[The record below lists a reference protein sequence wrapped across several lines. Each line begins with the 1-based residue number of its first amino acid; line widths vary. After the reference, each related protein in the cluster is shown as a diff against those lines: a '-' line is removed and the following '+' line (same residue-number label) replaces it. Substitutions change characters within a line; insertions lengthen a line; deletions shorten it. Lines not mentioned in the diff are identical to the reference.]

1 MEWEKKV
8 EMVQYLNQDDEKAL
22 DIVIENIDSMDE
34 QAWDMFF
41 TGLSLTQEYIEKC
54 IDKHK
59 IIYHKAKDLQSDS
72 FRTAMRMARYD
83 QLIEQFL

>member
-1 MEWEKKV
+1 MEWEKKA
-8 EMVQYLNQDDEKAL
+8 EMVKYLNQDDEKAL
-22 DIVIENIDSMDE
+22 DIVIEHLDSMDE
-34 QAWDMFF
+34 QGWDMFF
-41 TGLSLTQEYIEKC
+41 TGLTLTDESIKKF

-59 IIYHKAKDLQSDS
+59 IIYQKAKDLQSDS